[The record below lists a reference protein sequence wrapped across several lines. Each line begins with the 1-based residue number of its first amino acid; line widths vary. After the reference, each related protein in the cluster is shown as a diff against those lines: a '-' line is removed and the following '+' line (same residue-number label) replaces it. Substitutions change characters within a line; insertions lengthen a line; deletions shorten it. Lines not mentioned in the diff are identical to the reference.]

1 MFSAIY
7 LISSW
12 GWSHMPVSTVKS
24 FISWPLLHPQST
36 FRNGSAHTS
45 IPSPSLC
52 LSFLLAQPG
61 ICSSHT
67 HLMQMPKLRI
77 RERESRRLCLL
88 RKLSAASSAGLLKQG
103 VCVCARESFALRE
116 KCIWRREEQRMRW
129 KTSILNLFLAST
141 ACGFLFWERERESQL
156 KEEEFFQTDE
166 AVWRGLACTETLGC
180 IHTPGE
186 FLFLNPTSFWTF
198 WGKFNIWPFFF
209 FFLGL
214 VLFLFFNLTFYVPC
228 SWLLALL
235 LWSDRLFW
243 MKLWEWGSE
252 ERFTVKASERYSER
266 EETWILIHANLSNV
280 SRQLPL

>member
-103 VCVCARESFALRE
+103 VCVCARERVLHWEKSAFEEEKNREWGERRVFWTFFSPQLHVGSF
-116 KCIWRREEQRMRW
+116 
-129 KTSILNLFLAST
+129 F
-141 ACGFLFWERERESQL
+141 ERERER
-156 KEEEFFQTDE
+156 
-166 AVWRGLACTETLGC
+166 V
-180 IHTPGE
+180 
-186 FLFLNPTSFWTF
+186 N
-198 WGKFNIWPFFF
+198 
-209 FFLGL
+209 
-214 VLFLFFNLTFYVPC
+214 
-228 SWLLALL
+228 
-235 LWSDRLFW
+235 
-243 MKLWEWGSE
+243 
-252 ERFTVKASERYSER
+252 
-266 EETWILIHANLSNV
+266 
-280 SRQLPL
+280 